1 MKIAVRPRHAAG
13 IASLGVLMAMALALP
28 SPASAS
34 TLTCRGHVGKAQDT
48 EDYENALDYTFACT
62 GRILGYMIVSDRE
75 LDAFDT
81 EIEVHDAAGAIV
93 PSDGFAC
100 EGDIPGFGVGCFGT
114 YSTNNV
120 VTGTVSVADHK
131 VCDLPRVNPML
142 VVVPETIDTV
152 TGLPK
157 KTANGSMA
165 GPFELDRPRGCPKS
179 SILGGLLAEVAQ
191 MRAEIRADRGA

>member
-1 MKIAVRPRHAAG
+1 MKIAVKPRHAVG
-13 IASLGVLMAMALALP
+13 IASLGVLMAIALALP
-28 SPASAS
+28 TPASAA
-34 TLTCRGHVGKAQDT
+34 TLTCKGHIGKTADT
-48 EDYENALDYTFACT
+48 EDFENALDYTFACT

-81 EIEVHDAAGAIV
+81 EIEVHDPTGAIA
-93 PSDGFAC
+93 PADGFAC

-114 YSTNNV
+114 YATNNI

-131 VCDLPRVNPML
+131 VCDLPRVDPQL
-142 VVVPETIDTV
+142 VVVPETIDPV
-152 TGLPK
+152 TGVAK

-165 GPFELDRPRGCPKS
+165 GPFDLDRPRGCPRS

-191 MRAEIRADRGA
+191 LRAEIRADRGA